1 MSYHTLQ
8 KLLVRMLF
16 DEEFVEEVYV
26 APELALAGLD
36 LTEAERSQ
44 LLGVDRRAWRHDPL
58 RRRRTLRTLVEE
70 FKISTTIVLA
80 ETRSLASLERFFSS
94 RFFHN
99 SIEERDS
106 MGLAFAEFLLDA
118 FRRREW
124 KAPQIP
130 DVVRLEAAIAGCRRA
145 LAREGTLAGE
155 LLATISDRTRVRL
168 APGYDV
174 AGFQANVIA
183 AIQRVEQYLFEL
195 SLMPAM
201 ALCDDA
207 PRLPSLPEIDAQKK
221 VYLLFRPGAGGIS
234 ITNLDKSDFL
244 VLYETKRAV
253 EIRSLLS
260 RFAPARARQ
269 AQDILAEWLENGA
282 LMIDNENSHVGA
294 R

>member
-1 MSYHTLQ
+1 
-8 KLLVRMLF
+8 MLF
-16 DEEFVEEVYV
+16 DEEFVEEVYA
-26 APELALAGLD
+26 APERALGGLD

-58 RRRRTLRTLVEE
+58 RRRRTLRTLAEE
-70 FKISTTIVLA
+70 FKVSTTIILA
-80 ETRSLASLERFFSS
+80 ETRLLASLERFFSS
-94 RFFHN
+94 QFFHG
-99 SIEERDS
+99 SVQERAS
-106 MGLAFAEFLLDA
+106 MGLAFAEFLLDG
-118 FRRREW
+118 FGRGEW
-124 KAPQIP
+124 KTPQIA

-145 LAREGTLAGE
+145 LAREAHYEAGD
-155 LLATISDRTRVRL
+155 LSATVSDRTRVRL

-183 AIQRVEQYLFEL
+183 TIQRVEHYLFEL

-207 PRLPSLPEIDAQKK
+207 PRLPALPEVDGQKK
-221 VYLLFRPGAGGIS
+221 VYLLFSPGASGIS
-234 ITNLDKSDFL
+234 IINIDKSDFL

-260 RFAPARARQ
+260 RLAPARARQ

-282 LMIDNENSHVGA
+282 LMIADENRQG
-294 R
+294 

>member
-1 MSYHTLQ
+1 MSHHTLQ
-8 KLLVRMLF
+8 KLMIRMLF
-16 DEEFVEEVYV
+16 DEEFVEEVYA
-26 APELALAGLD
+26 APERALGGLD
-36 LTEAERSQ
+36 LTEAERGQ

-70 FKISTTIVLA
+70 FKVSTTIVLA
-80 ETRSLASLERFFSS
+80 ETRLLASLERFFSS

-99 SIEERDS
+99 SVEERGS
-106 MGLAFAEFLLDA
+106 MGIAFAEFLLDGC
-118 FRRREW
+118 RSGEW

-130 DVVRLEAAIAGCRRA
+130 DVVRLEAAIAGCRRT
-145 LAREGTLAGE
+145 LAREGKYEAGDMPT
-155 LLATISDRTRVRL
+155 TISERTRVRL

-183 AIQRVEQYLFEL
+183 TIQRVEQYLFEL

-207 PRLPSLPEIDAQKK
+207 PRLPALPEVDGQKK
-221 VYLLFRPGAGGIS
+221 VYLLFSPGAAGIS

-260 RFAPARARQ
+260 RLAPARARQ
-269 AQDILAEWLENGA
+269 AQGILAEWLENGA
-282 LMIDNENSHVGA
+282 LMIANENRQG
-294 R
+294 